1 MTEQELQETLAQNIK
16 LYRKGKF
23 TQETLAEKIGV
34 SSQNINNIEGR
45 RRFPRTDT
53 LVKIADALGVEVYQL
68 FVPQNTTPIVIEE
81 NDENERIRSEIQ
93 KEVVES
99 VRLTLNK
106 ALDRMER

>member
-1 MTEQELQETLAQNIK
+1 MFCISTI
-16 LYRKGKF
+16 R
-23 TQETLAEKIGV
+23 
-34 SSQNINNIEGR
+34 
-45 RRFPRTDT
+45 
-53 LVKIADALGVEVYQL
+53 
-68 FVPQNTTPIVIEE
+68 EE